1 MGTKMLKG
9 VGAGSIIGAI
19 AAIAAKKLIN
29 GSKQLTLK
37 DYMTWGGGGA
47 IVGGTTGAIAT
58 HEPAVDEDTKKELDN
73 KIADLEEKVEDAPT
87 RSGAAAQIAAAT
99 AAGGGVG
106 YWADKLITHLDRGLF
121 TNLARA
127 RYAAALKKA
136 RKAAGGLNKILTPRP
151 DRMAHLSA
159 KATPPDK
166 VRKPGAR
173 GGAIGAIL
181 SGLGMLLW
189 KGDQLVAPAGAKFKE
204 ELEQLK
210 RDREQL
216 NGK

>member
-9 VGAGSIIGAI
+9 VGVGSIIGAV

-29 GSKQLTLK
+29 GSKDLTLK
-37 DYMTWGGGGA
+37 DYITWGSGGA

-58 HEPAVDEDTKKELDN
+58 HEPAVDEDTKKELDK
-73 KIADLEEKVEDAPT
+73 KIADLEEKVEDMPT
-87 RSGAAAQIAAAT
+87 RGGTAAQIAAVT
-99 AAGGGVG
+99 AAGGGLG
-106 YWADKLITHLDRGLF
+106 YWADKLVTYLDRGLF

-127 RYAAALKKA
+127 GYANALRRA
-136 RKAAGGLNKILTPRP
+136 RNARRGMYRILIPRP

-159 KATPPDK
+159 KAIPPDK

-189 KGDQLVAPAGAKFKE
+189 KGDQLVAPAGHKFQD

-210 RDREQL
+210 QDREQL
-216 NGK
+216 NSK